1 MEQENIKKTRTSKV
15 KQLENQIEEMK
26 KSQSEMFNQ
35 FSDMMEM
42 MKKMMNTSV
51 QKETSE
57 IKISEKKKNAF
68 VSIEDEEIP
77 EQPRADSMIR
87 VVSLC
92 HGELNL
98 KNGRNGILK
107 FTHYGEIK
115 PIMYSQLID
124 IVNLNR
130 GFAGVGDF
138 YIDDKSAVYHL
149 GLQEEYKHIYPL
161 KVLNNIENFD
171 NNEIEEIVNSMCEAQ
186 KQTIVINIVNKL
198 YKDENIN
205 QNKVKLI
212 SKLCNV
218 DLHAMVR
225 TMHDMDENMMGKED

>member
-1 MEQENIKKTRTSKV
+1 MEQETIKKTRTSKV
-15 KQLENQIEEMK
+15 KQLENQIQKKK
-26 KSQSEMFNQ
+26 KSQNEMFEQ
-35 FSDMMEM
+35 FSSMMEM
-42 MKKMMNTSV
+42 MKNMMSV
-51 QKETSE
+51 NQKSTENFSGND
-57 IKISEKKKNAF
+57 IAF
-68 VSIEDEEIP
+68 DAESSIEEEIP
-77 EQPRADSMIR
+77 EQPKADSMIR

-92 HGELNL
+92 QGELNL

-124 IVNLNR
+124 IVNLNK
-130 GFAGVGDF
+130 GFASAGDF
-138 YIDDKSAVYHL
+138 YIENKSAVYHL

-161 KVLNNIENFD
+161 KVLNNIENYD
-171 NNEIEEIVNSMCEAQ
+171 NDEIEEIIHNMCKSQRE
-186 KQTIVINIVNKL
+186 TVVTNIVNKL

-218 DLHAMVR
+218 DIHAMVR
-225 TMHDMDENMMGKED
+225 TMHEVDENMKERN